1 MMGYRILIVDDEP
14 EIAEGLQFLVERF
27 CPGCQVAALA
37 YDGNSG
43 YEAAVKLSPDIVLTD
58 IRMPECDGLPMIR
71 RIQEAGVPAKYI
83 VLSGYAEFEY
93 AKTAITLG
101 VKEFITKP
109 VEEEDLHRVITQVCQ
124 EIQKEQEKARKVRH
138 LKSTVQEYILKDF
151 LNQNRCDSDVMKQH
165 LEQLG
170 FPVSG
175 KKYICLEIERGDDR
189 NQEQWEEFLR
199 SAQKNGGKDLGFL
212 NSFVVVPDTA
222 SSVIVAAA
230 LEPGMELR
238 SLYYAVGKYRSGL
251 ARMLETTVC
260 IGMGLPYREIES
272 LPRSLAEAR
281 CALNYKILNGPDSV
295 ISYAR
300 IGEIKDRP
308 TLVAV
313 EDIKRLET
321 SIDRLDDAGCR
332 EVVEDIFR
340 KIGRET
346 ELSLKD
352 LQQLSLNLI
361 LTGIRKIPYVQFQMN
376 QYLGKNIFSLESI
389 SKFETV
395 EQLKNWIINT
405 LKGMNEL
412 MLRDH
417 LPEKKDVIEEAK
429 DYIAKHFNQEIGLN
443 EIADRFFINPYY
455 FSQLFKKK
463 TGMTYQSYLIT
474 LRVERAKT
482 LLLETDLR
490 IYEICEMVGYSSS
503 NHFNKVFERLE
514 GMKPLEYRRLKR

>member
-1 MMGYRILIVDDEP
+1 
-14 EIAEGLQFLVERF
+14 
-27 CPGCQVAALA
+27 
-37 YDGNSG
+37 
-43 YEAAVKLSPDIVLTD
+43 
-58 IRMPECDGLPMIR
+58 
-71 RIQEAGVPAKYI
+71 
-83 VLSGYAEFEY
+83 
-93 AKTAITLG
+93 
-101 VKEFITKP
+101 
-109 VEEEDLHRVITQVCQ
+109 
-124 EIQKEQEKARKVRH
+124 
-138 LKSTVQEYILKDF
+138 
-151 LNQNRCDSDVMKQH
+151 MKQH